1 MAEQLQNGKW
11 SPVVWCD
18 GFVNMVE
25 LVNNDFKMVECNTK
39 EEAEQKEKQYY
50 NFWNK

>member
-11 SPVVWCD
+11 NPVVWRD

-25 LVNNDFKMVECNTK
+25 LVNDEFRLVECNTLK
-39 EEAEQKEKQYY
+39 EAEILEEKYKK
-50 NFWNK
+50 FWSK